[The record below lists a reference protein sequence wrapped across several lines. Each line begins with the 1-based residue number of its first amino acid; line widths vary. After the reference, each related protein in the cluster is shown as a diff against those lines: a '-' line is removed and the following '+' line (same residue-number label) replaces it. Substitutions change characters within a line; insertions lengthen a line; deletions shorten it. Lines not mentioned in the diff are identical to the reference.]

1 MLSLNAVK
9 GIFLYKKLFHDILFT
24 QAFHYLLPPGALF
37 FSYLV
42 EDKSQSGPS
51 YVEFL
56 VHVHREIQVKMSSW
70 SFYASSDWYTSFDH
84 LWQMAHYEI
93 QKQRKAQIL
102 AICMQSLAIPAKYW
116 FVQSHASTVKVL
128 LQEVC

>member
-1 MLSLNAVK
+1 M
-9 GIFLYKKLFHDILFT
+9 
-24 QAFHYLLPPGALF
+24 F

-102 AICMQSLAIPAKYW
+102 AICMQSLAIPAEYW